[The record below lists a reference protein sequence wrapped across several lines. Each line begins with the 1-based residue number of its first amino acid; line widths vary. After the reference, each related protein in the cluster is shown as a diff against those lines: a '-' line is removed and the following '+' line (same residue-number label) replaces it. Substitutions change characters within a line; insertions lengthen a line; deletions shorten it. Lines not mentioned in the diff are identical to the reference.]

1 MREFTI
7 WFYRKMLW
15 FMEYGQAIARS
26 TGRNPD
32 DVAQSSVDID
42 NIKGFIHKLEI
53 QQ

>member
-1 MREFTI
+1 MRDFTI
-7 WFYRKMLW
+7 RFYRAMLW
-15 FMEYGQAIARS
+15 FMEYGQTIARS

-32 DVAQSSVDID
+32 DVAQSSTDIE